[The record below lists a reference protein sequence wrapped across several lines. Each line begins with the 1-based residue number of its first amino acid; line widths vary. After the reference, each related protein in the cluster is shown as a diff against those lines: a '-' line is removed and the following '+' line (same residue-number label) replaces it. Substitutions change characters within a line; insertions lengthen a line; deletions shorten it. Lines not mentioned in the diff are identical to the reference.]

1 MLRKKKTPDL
11 EKGRELFYQ
20 YYGNKFGMRHDL
32 DDAYDRCRVP
42 AGMEKKWRADIIN
55 KLEAEM
61 RSACGAALEI
71 AVSRYMHIKGAG
83 PAWLMHFLQSRETD
97 TFTAVILCEQLKNSL
112 GGKKNR
118 TASRI
123 RRFLDSFRQKLLDSP
138 VTIDRSYYAL
148 PYIEKNLLCK
158 SAIKDRIKA
167 I

>member
-1 MLRKKKTPDL
+1 MPDL

-71 AVSRYMHIKGAG
+71 AVSRYMYIKGAG

-118 TASRI
+118 TASTAFSI
-123 RRFLDSFRQKLLDSP
+123 PSDKSCLIPPP

-148 PYIEKNLLCK
+148 PYIEKNLLCEN
-158 SAIKDRIKA
+158 AIKDRIKA